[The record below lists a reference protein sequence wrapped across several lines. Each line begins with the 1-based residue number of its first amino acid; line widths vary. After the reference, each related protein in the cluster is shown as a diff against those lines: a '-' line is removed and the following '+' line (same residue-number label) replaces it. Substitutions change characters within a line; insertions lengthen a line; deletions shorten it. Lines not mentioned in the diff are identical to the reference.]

1 MSKKRQNFPVSWYV
15 SRIVCLAYSAP
26 HFILREIPKDTRH
39 QRPSTY
45 WSTYVKRGWYP
56 LFLTLN
62 NPPLRKGPRL
72 LSTARRGLGA
82 EHGKR
87 TVTDGKGSLNKP
99 LHVEAPPNKTFEKY
113 NPRGFFSEFYSSFNL
128 FPRGCDPSI
137 HCKKL
142 YFLTLLKTV
151 PKTMFKESVLKK
163 KV

>member
-1 MSKKRQNFPVSWYV
+1 MYHVSFVW
-15 SRIVCLAYSAP
+15 L
-26 HFILREIPKDTRH
+26 TT
-39 QRPSTY
+39 PSTLY
-45 WSTYVKRGWYP
+45 WEKYLKTHARSTPINVLTYVKRGYP
-56 LFLTLN
+56 LLLTSN
-62 NPPLRKGPRL
+62 NPPLRKGLGL
-72 LSTARRGLGA
+72 LCTTKRGLGA
-82 EHGKR
+82 ENGKR
-87 TVTDGKGSLNKP
+87 AVTDGKGSLNKP

>member
-26 HFILREIPKDTRH
+26 HFILREIPKDTCH
-39 QRPSTY
+39 QRPSTD

-62 NPPLRKGPRL
+62 NPPLRKGPGL

-82 EHGKR
+82 EDGKG
-87 TVTDGKGSLNKP
+87 TVTDRKGSLNKP
-99 LHVEAPPNKTFEKY
+99 LHVEAPTNKAFEKY

-128 FPRGCDPSI
+128 VSRGRGPSTRVRK
-137 HCKKL
+137 CL
-142 YFLTLLKTV
+142 F
-151 PKTMFKESVLKK
+151 
-163 KV
+163 

>member
-26 HFILREIPKDTRH
+26 HLILREIPKDTCH

-45 WSTYVKRGWYP
+45 WSTYIKRGWYP

-62 NPPLRKGPRL
+62 NPPLRKEPGL
-72 LSTARRGLGA
+72 LSTARRVLGA

-99 LHVEAPPNKTFEKY
+99 LHVEAPQIRPLKNII
-113 NPRGFFSEFYSSFNL
+113 PGASFQNFTVASIS
-128 FPRGCDPSI
+128 FPEAAILPS
-137 HCKKL
+137 
-142 YFLTLLKTV
+142 TV
-151 PKTMFKESVLKK
+151 RNCIF
-163 KV
+163 

>member
-26 HFILREIPKDTRH
+26 HFILRQIPKDTCH

-62 NPPLRKGPRL
+62 NPPLRKGPGL

-82 EHGKR
+82 EDGKR

-99 LHVEAPPNKTFEKY
+99 LHVEAPTNKAFEKY
-113 NPRGFFSEFYSSFNL
+113 NPGASFQNFTVASISFPEAAVLPSRVRKCL
-128 FPRGCDPSI
+128 F
-137 HCKKL
+137 
-142 YFLTLLKTV
+142 
-151 PKTMFKESVLKK
+151 
-163 KV
+163 

>member
-15 SRIVCLAYSAP
+15 SRIVCLAYSAL
-26 HFILREIPKDTRH
+26 HFILREIPKDTCH

-62 NPPLRKGPRL
+62 NPPLRKGPGL

-99 LHVEAPPNKTFEKY
+99 FHVEAPPNKTFEKY

-128 FPRGCDPSI
+128 VSRGRGPSI
-137 HCKKL
+137 Q
-142 YFLTLLKTV
+142 
-151 PKTMFKESVLKK
+151 SK
-163 KV
+163 KVFVLNTFKKTF